1 MQLHSATAVEAAR
14 TSSTVR
20 GIPRMP
26 VLCTVSYAASYAQYR
41 SLKKPSTLFS
51 ECVVKNDRSMVRPYR
66 LLVRTEP
73 CATVLV
79 LDLVPETGI

>member
-14 TSSTVR
+14 STVR
-20 GIPRMP
+20 GISRMP
-26 VLCTVSYAASYAQYR
+26 VLCTVPYPASYAQYR
-41 SLKKPSTLFS
+41 SLKKPSTSTLFS
-51 ECVVKNDRSMVRPYR
+51 DRVVKNDRSMVRPYR

>member
-14 TSSTVR
+14 STVR

-26 VLCTVSYAASYAQYR
+26 VLCTVPYPASYAQYR

-51 ECVVKNDRSMVRPYR
+51 DRVVKNDRSMVRPYR
-66 LLVRTEP
+66 VLVRTEP